1 MLSDVAGFLVGAIA
15 LVLTSRN
22 ANHRYSFGFGRAEV
36 LGALLSLSIVW
47 VMTLLLVVEAVK
59 RLFFPE
65 VVDGRAMFTISVIGL
80 GMNFVLMGVLGHN
93 HGHGGAHGHSLT
105 LTPPLTLTLT
115 NPNPNLNPNPKP

>member
-1 MLSDVAGFLVGAIA
+1 MSQWDILEWFCGVPDPGLPCYARYAGLEVP
-15 LVLTSRN
+15 
-22 ANHRYSFGFGRAEV
+22 RYPQ
-36 LGALLSLSIVW
+36 

>member
-1 MLSDVAGFLVGAIA
+1 M
-15 LVLTSRN
+15 
-22 ANHRYSFGFGRAEV
+22 

-80 GMNFVLMGVLGHN
+80 GMNFVLMGVLGHD
-93 HGHGGAHGHSLT
+93 HGHGGGHSLT
-105 LTPPLTLTLT
+105 PTPPLTLT
-115 NPNPNLNPNPKP
+115 

>member
-1 MLSDVAGFLVGAIA
+1 MA
-15 LVLTSRN
+15 L
-22 ANHRYSFGFGRAEV
+22 YQ
-36 LGALLSLSIVW
+36 